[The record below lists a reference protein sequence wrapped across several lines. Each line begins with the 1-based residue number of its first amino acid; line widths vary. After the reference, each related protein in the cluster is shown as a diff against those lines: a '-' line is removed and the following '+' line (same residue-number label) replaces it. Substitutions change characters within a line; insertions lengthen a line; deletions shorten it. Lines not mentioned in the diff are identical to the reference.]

1 VREQELPVR
10 RPAAARQDAIRRHN
24 LGLILQ
30 QVHFDGALTRAELTA
45 RSGLSRSTIGDL
57 VAELATLGLLAESV
71 PSGGPGVG
79 RPSHVVGSRA
89 DGPYAVAIDVDVTRV
104 VTAAVGIGGRVLAR
118 HVVPTGPGEVAPES
132 VAQQIADAVPTL
144 TRMVGG
150 AATPVGIGISVPG
163 TVDKVTLDIPLAPNL
178 GWRDVPFGELM
189 RKVVTDLPVCVGND
203 ADLAALA
210 EHSRGSARGYDDVVY
225 LLGRVGVG
233 AGILTN
239 GLPLRGAAGLAGE
252 IGHTVLD
259 ASGPTCH
266 CGGRGCVE
274 TYLGDEALIRLGG
287 REAAVDDVLEAA
299 ARGERW
305 AVRAVESVGTSLGQV
320 VANIV
325 NLLNPQVVVMGGSMR
340 DILTVARS
348 SVEGALERQGLAAER
363 AVVAL
368 LPCALGGDGPL
379 VGAAELA
386 FGPLLADPLTV
397 ASLERAV

>member
-1 VREQELPVR
+1 MR

-30 QVHFDGALTRAELTA
+30 QVHFDGPLSRAELTA

-57 VAELATLGLLAESV
+57 VAELATLGLLVESV

-79 RPSHVVGSRA
+79 RPSYVVEPRP
-89 DGPYAVAIDVDVTRV
+89 DGPYAIAVDVDVARV
-104 VTAAVGIGGRVLAR
+104 VTAAVGVGGRVLAR
-118 HVVPTGPGEVAPES
+118 HVVPTVSADLSPDA
-132 VAQQIADAVPTL
+132 VAQLIADAVPTL
-144 TRMVGG
+144 QRIIDV
-150 AATPVGIGISVPG
+150 AARPVGIGISVPG
-163 TVDKVTLDIPLAPNL
+163 TVDKVTFDIPLAPNL

-189 RKVVTDLPVCVGND
+189 RKVLPGLPVSVGND

-210 EHSRGSARGYDDVVY
+210 EHSRGSARGFDDVVY

-233 AGILTN
+233 AGILMN
-239 GLPLRGAAGLAGE
+239 GRALRGAAGLAGE

-259 ASGPTCH
+259 PSGPTCH

-274 TYLGDEALIRLGG
+274 TFLGDEALVRLGG
-287 REAAVDDVLEAA
+287 RDGTVDDVLAAA
-299 ARGERW
+299 ARGELW
-305 AVRAVESVGTSLGQV
+305 ALRAVEAVGTSLGRV

-325 NLLNPQVVVMGGSMR
+325 NLLNPQVLVMGGSMR
-340 DILTVARS
+340 DILTVARP
-348 SVEGALERQGLAAER
+348 SVEATLESQGLAAER
-363 AVVAL
+363 AAVDL
-368 LPCALGGDGPL
+368 LPCALGGDGSL

-397 ASLERAV
+397 ASLAAKGLVVG

>member
-1 VREQELPVR
+1 MR

-24 LGLILQ
+24 LALILQ

-57 VAELATLGLLAESV
+57 VAELATLGLLSESV

-79 RPSHVVGSRA
+79 RPSYMVGPRP
-89 DGPYAVAIDVDVTRV
+89 DGPYAVAVDIDVARV
-104 VTAAVGIGGRVLAR
+104 VTAAVGVGGRVLAR
-118 HVVPTGPGEVAPES
+118 HVVTTVAGDVAPEP

-144 TRMVGG
+144 QRIIDSDVN
-150 AATPVGIGISVPG
+150 PVGIGISVPG
-163 TVDKVTLDIPLAPNL
+163 TVDKVTFDIPLAPNL
-178 GWRDVPFGELM
+178 GWRDVPFGELV
-189 RKVVTDLPVCVGND
+189 RKVLPGLPVSVGND

-210 EHSRGSARGYDDVVY
+210 EHSRGSARGFDDVVY
-225 LLGRVGVG
+225 LLGRIGVG
-233 AGILTN
+233 AGILVD
-239 GLPLRGAAGLAGE
+239 GRPLRGAAGLAGE

-259 ASGPTCH
+259 PAGPTCH

-274 TYLGDEALIRLGG
+274 TFLGDDALVRLGG
-287 REAAVDDVLEAA
+287 REGTSDDVLEAA

-305 AVRAVESVGTSLGQV
+305 AVRAVESVATSLGRV

-325 NLLNPQVVVMGGSMR
+325 NLLNPQVLVMGGSMR

-348 SVEGALERQGLAAER
+348 SVEAALESQGLAAER
-363 AVVAL
+363 ATVAL
-368 LPCALGGDGPL
+368 LPCALGRDASL

-386 FGPLLADPLTV
+386 FGPLLADPMTV
-397 ASLERAV
+397 TSLAGGGVAVG